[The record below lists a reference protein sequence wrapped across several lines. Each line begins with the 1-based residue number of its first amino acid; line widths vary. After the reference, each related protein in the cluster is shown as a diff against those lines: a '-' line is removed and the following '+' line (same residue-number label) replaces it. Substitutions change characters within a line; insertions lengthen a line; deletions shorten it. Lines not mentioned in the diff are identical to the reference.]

1 MKKIVSLLL
10 AGLLIFATLA
20 GAMAESAAVELT
32 VDESVTH
39 QTIESFGTSGAW
51 WAQYMGLWDEPYTG
65 NILQKLTIREQIA
78 SWLYDRNFGIGLTNY
93 RYNLGAGSADSGLG
107 DYSDVHRR
115 AQSFETAPG
124 VYDWSKDEGAVW
136 FLKKVVELGAQEI
149 VLFFNSPLERL
160 TKNGMAHLTPGGEKS
175 NIDKENYAAFARYA
189 CDVAEHF
196 IAEGVPVKFISPINE
211 PQWDWTGGQ
220 EGCHYEPNQI
230 AGVFEAFLEEMSAR
244 PALAGVELSGPES
257 GEWGGQ
263 TTKYVSALLT
273 SKPLREHMKAI
284 DCHSYWSNTDSKVG
298 FRRWMD
304 VHFPDVKLRMSEWC
318 EMVNGSD
325 FSMDSAIV
333 LAQTLAEDLTVL
345 DVVSW
350 ATWVGVAPGGYHDG
364 LMYAAEDGTGKINLV
379 PLKRLWA
386 YGNYTRYIRPGF
398 TRVEVIG
405 GEAFDTVAF
414 TGEDNG
420 KKKLVVVVINDG
432 YEPVD
437 VMLKGDFSAYS
448 GIVAYETSANRDLA
462 SVAERV
468 LNTSFTLTP
477 RSVTTFVFSE

>member
-1 MKKIVSLLL
+1 MKKLFAALLTAVLL
-10 AGLLIFATLA
+10 AGVC
-20 GAMAESAAVELT
+20 SAAAETTVT
-32 VDESVTH
+32 VDENVTY

-51 WAQYMGLWDEPYTG
+51 WSQYMGLWEEPYTG
-65 NILQKLTIREQIA
+65 NILQKLTVREQIA
-78 SWLYDRNFGIGLTNY
+78 SWLFDRNFGIGLTNY

-136 FLKKVVELGAQEI
+136 FLNEATRLGAQEV
-149 VLFFNSPLERL
+149 VLFFNSPPERL
-160 TKNGMAHLTPGGEKS
+160 TKNGMAHMTPGGEKS
-175 NIDKENYAAFARYA
+175 NLDPANYPAFAKYA

-196 IAEGVPVKFISPINE
+196 LAEGVPVKFISPINE

-220 EGCHYEPNQI
+220 EGCHYEPTEI
-230 AGVFEAFLEEMSAR
+230 AALFDAFLTEMASR

-263 TTKYVSALLT
+263 TTRYVSALLNKE
-273 SKPLREHMKAI
+273 SLRAHMRAI
-284 DCHSYWSNTDSKVG
+284 DCHSYWSDTNSKVS
-298 FRRWMD
+298 FRNWMD
-304 VHFPDVKLRMSEWC
+304 AHYPDVKLRMSEWC

-333 LAQTLAEDLTVL
+333 LAQTLAEDLNVL
-345 DVVSW
+345 KVVSW

-364 LMYAAEDGTGKINLV
+364 LMYAAEDGSGGVNLV

-398 TRVEVIG
+398 TAVDVKG
-405 GEAFDTVAF
+405 GEDYAAVAF
-414 TGEDNG
+414 TGEENG
-420 KKKLVVVVINDG
+420 RKKLVVVLVNDG
-432 YEPVD
+432 YESAD
-437 VMLKGDFSAYS
+437 VRLEGDFGAYN
-448 GIVAYETSANRDLA
+448 GIVAYETSAGRDLA
-462 SVAERV
+462 QVAERV
-468 LNTSFTLTP
+468 TNTAFTLEP